1 LRRDYGLADEP
12 DFVLCFGMINRRRFV
27 SQSALAVGAATIASS
42 VSPTVRS
49 GEMTGRLKKAVKYT
63 MVNEP
68 DLSIS
73 EKFSMLKE
81 IGFDGVELRTEHRE
95 DLSTYLKAVDQSGLR
110 VHGTVNSDNPDLE
123 TAIKFSSDVGGDSIL
138 MVARYDRKRPLM
150 ESWNE
155 TQAIVRKGLAAAE
168 KHQVKILVENVW
180 AGFLIS
186 PLDVERYVD
195 EIDNPWFGSYFDV
208 GNNVRW
214 GVPEHWIQIL
224 GDRIGKLDIK
234 EWDERKHAQEG
245 LRAGFGSELGE
256 GTIDWSAVR
265 AALRE
270 IDFNGWATAEVK
282 GGNRERLADIA
293 TRMDHIL
300 GLS

>member
-1 LRRDYGLADEP
+1 MRRDYGLADEP

>member
-1 LRRDYGLADEP
+1 
-12 DFVLCFGMINRRRFV
+12 MINRRRFV